1 MRASS
6 EFSIWPDVSI
16 GKRFRE
22 SAESEFET
30 FSTLSTCSLYSTLL
44 GFSRAP
50 SRTVAAGNAVQSP
63 KQKTAG
69 STDTAIPQ
77 TCEDQTVSTT
87 SPHSE
92 EPAYRRIEGAIR
104 RRIDAGQLK
113 PGNMVPSE
121 RELARIHRV
130 SLMTARHALTEL
142 ARDGIVE
149 RRRGAGTFVSL
160 PRVQFNKLLG
170 YTEQTTSLGLTAHSR
185 IVTSTVVSH
194 ESEIAARL
202 GLAPTAR
209 IVRLERVRLAQN
221 EPVALE
227 VGYWSEDEFPDLL
240 RGTIGGMSLFS
251 ALEHDCGVALAYAD
265 EEIDATDADQRM
277 ADLLRVGKST
287 SLLRIR
293 QLIFSTTGKATVYV
307 TGFYRSGRHTLR
319 IRRFR

>member
-1 MRASS
+1 MPRQ
-6 EFSIWPDVSI
+6 P
-16 GKRFRE
+16 
-22 SAESEFET
+22 
-30 FSTLSTCSLYSTLL
+30 
-44 GFSRAP
+44 
-50 SRTVAAGNAVQSP
+50 
-63 KQKTAG
+63 
-69 STDTAIPQ
+69 
-77 TCEDQTVSTT
+77 
-87 SPHSE
+87 E
-92 EPAYRRIEGAIR
+92 EPAYKRIQGAIR
-104 RRIDAGQLK
+104 RRIDAGHLK

-121 RELARIHRV
+121 RELARTHQV

-149 RRRGAGTFVSL
+149 RRRGAGTFVAP

-170 YTEQTTSLGLTAHSR
+170 YNEQMASLGLTAHSR
-185 IVTSTVVSH
+185 IVTSTVVSR

-227 VGYWSEDEFPDLL
+227 AAYWSEDEFPDLL
-240 RGTIGGMSLFS
+240 RSTLDGMSLFS
-251 ALEHDCGVALAYAD
+251 ALEHDCSVALAYAD

-277 ADLLRVGKST
+277 AELLRVGKGAP
-287 SLLRIR
+287 LLRIR
-293 QLIFSTTGKATVYV
+293 QLIFSATGKATVFV